1 MKQVFTIFFIASDR
15 NWKHLEQQIMKYYTR
30 CVYATASDH
39 EKCWPEVC
47 WIVENPD
54 LILPT
59 PNLVDVNKDQ
69 CLRLVEFLKR
79 ITKLKDDQSL
89 ITTIRTSYN
98 EAFNRLKLN
107 YTEKKT
113 DYPKSFKARHALS
126 VIHNNNGFDLVPYG
140 RQVYKEIN
148 KSKFIPSFANLVPSF
163 KTSCLK
169 CIGYQSFA
177 KKYSSGLCNLCGFL
191 LKNNL
196 PSSLPKLRNQQ
207 ASSSSSCREL
217 AISSI
222 VQFFGFERY
231 RELQCESIESFLSEQ
246 NTLTI
251 LRTGRGKSLIYAAAS
266 ILSQALTV
274 VFTPQKSLMDNQVRE
289 MVKFGIPAAMLYV
302 SSEQSPQVQEKIVSE
317 IASGDSWHQLKCI
330 KQDFPSVPLLAL
342 TATCSP
348 EDAAKIET
356 VLKRPN
362 MKVIRSPIIHHNH
375 EGRVII
381 FSATIQHCID
391 ITDELRKAFDPSIVA
406 MYHGKMSSSEQTATS
421 NA

>member
-1 MKQVFTIFFIASDR
+1 MAIEKRNQTKAEKIINQKKNLETFDFT
-15 NWKHLEQQIMKYYTR
+15 Q
-30 CVYATASDH
+30 
-39 EKCWPEVC
+39 
-47 WIVENPD
+47 
-54 LILPT
+54 
-59 PNLVDVNKDQ
+59 
-69 CLRLVEFLKR
+69 
-79 ITKLKDDQSL
+79 
-89 ITTIRTSYN
+89 
-98 EAFNRLKLN
+98 
-107 YTEKKT
+107 
-113 DYPKSFKARHALS
+113 
-126 VIHNNNGFDLVPYG
+126 DLVPYG

-289 MVKFGIPAAMLYV
+289 MVKFGIPAAMLYA

-317 IASGDSWHQLKCI
+317 IASSYEGFQDSWHQLKCI

-362 MKVIRSPIIHHNH
+362 MKAVFNLLDNH

-406 MYHGKMSSSEQTATS
+406 MYHGKMSSSE
-421 NA
+421 

>member
-1 MKQVFTIFFIASDR
+1 MAIEKRNQTKAEKIINQKKNLETFDFT
-15 NWKHLEQQIMKYYTR
+15 Q
-30 CVYATASDH
+30 
-39 EKCWPEVC
+39 
-47 WIVENPD
+47 
-54 LILPT
+54 
-59 PNLVDVNKDQ
+59 
-69 CLRLVEFLKR
+69 
-79 ITKLKDDQSL
+79 
-89 ITTIRTSYN
+89 
-98 EAFNRLKLN
+98 
-107 YTEKKT
+107 
-113 DYPKSFKARHALS
+113 
-126 VIHNNNGFDLVPYG
+126 DLVPYG
-140 RQVYKEIN
+140 RQVYKELN

-274 VFTPQKSLMDNQVRE
+274 VFTPQKSLMDNQRE
-289 MVKFGIPAAMLYV
+289 MVKFGIPAAMLYA

-317 IASGDSWHQLKCI
+317 IASRKIRQKSKVSEYATKYIRGLQFVIDETHCIISYEGFQDSWHQLKCI

-406 MYHGKMSSSEQTATS
+406 MYHGKMSSSE
-421 NA
+421 